1 MRGSFLVQC
10 PLNQN
15 STRSE
20 ASWLPFLAGWRAAKL
35 HVLENYFPSQAS
47 RGFAV
52 HLLRAHITV
61 THADCSFRVL
71 SHILDISLRLVEWYC
86 LYLVSSLHHVIL
98 NCVNAPR
105 FLFGFNLL
113 FQLFVAEAL
122 FEVSCIYIC
131 HICVWQ
137 DWYSTATID
146 ILMIILSCFPEK
158 IMKLNN
164 DSAIELDNIMVLKP
178 CFVCFSASEWYR
190 RQSCDRGS
198 SHAGLLSEYVI
209 HQLKGHHK
217 VTRIETSESGFS
229 SLRICWTFSGKLLCR
244 NFTS

>member
-1 MRGSFLVQC
+1 MKRRKSKEPNCIETVKEKHHTGQKDIGLQEYKKIRKRLVKFTNQNWRLFLQGLFRPPIQMRGSFLVQC

-35 HVLENYFPSQAS
+35 RVLENYFPSQAS

-146 ILMIILSCFPEK
+146 ILMIILSCFLEV
-158 IMKLNN
+158 M
-164 DSAIELDNIMVLKP
+164 ATM
-178 CFVCFSASEWYR
+178 
-190 RQSCDRGS
+190 
-198 SHAGLLSEYVI
+198 
-209 HQLKGHHK
+209 
-217 VTRIETSESGFS
+217 S
-229 SLRICWTFSGKLLCR
+229 SLD
-244 NFTS
+244 FTGLGP

>member
-1 MRGSFLVQC
+1 MWKGESRKNRIVLKLSKKNTTPGQKDIGLQEYKKIRKRLVKFTNQNWRLFLQGLFRPPIQMRGSFLVQC

-15 STRSE
+15 STLSE

-35 HVLENYFPSQAS
+35 RVLENYFPSQAS

-146 ILMIILSCFPEK
+146 ILMIILSCFLEV
-158 IMKLNN
+158 M
-164 DSAIELDNIMVLKP
+164 ATM
-178 CFVCFSASEWYR
+178 
-190 RQSCDRGS
+190 
-198 SHAGLLSEYVI
+198 
-209 HQLKGHHK
+209 
-217 VTRIETSESGFS
+217 S
-229 SLRICWTFSGKLLCR
+229 SLD
-244 NFTS
+244 FTGLGP

>member
-1 MRGSFLVQC
+1 MNIKNQEKICKVYKTKLKIISTGTFSAPNSDEGVIPCAVSTESKFHPERGFL
-10 PLNQN
+10 P
-15 STRSE
+15 
-20 ASWLPFLAGWRAAKL
+20 PFLAGWRAAKL
-35 HVLENYFPSQAS
+35 RVLENYFPSQAS

-71 SHILDISLRLVEWYC
+71 SHILDISLRLVVWYC
-86 LYLVSSLHHVIL
+86 LYLVSSLHNVIL

-105 FLFGFNLL
+105 FLSGFNLL

-122 FEVSCIYIC
+122 FEVSCVYIC

-146 ILMIILSCFPEK
+146 ILVIILSCFPEK

-178 CFVCFSASEWYR
+178 CLF
-190 RQSCDRGS
+190 
-198 SHAGLLSEYVI
+198 
-209 HQLKGHHK
+209 
-217 VTRIETSESGFS
+217 
-229 SLRICWTFSGKLLCR
+229 
-244 NFTS
+244 